1 MYLVSNIPEVTLS
14 PKNVSAH
21 KNRACYGCLM
31 YSGDTDIAGIFIWPR
46 SQTFNVGASAYS
58 VQRL

>member
-31 YSGDTDIAGIFIWPR
+31 YSGDTDICWNFYLAQKPD
-46 SQTFNVGASAYS
+46 
-58 VQRL
+58 L